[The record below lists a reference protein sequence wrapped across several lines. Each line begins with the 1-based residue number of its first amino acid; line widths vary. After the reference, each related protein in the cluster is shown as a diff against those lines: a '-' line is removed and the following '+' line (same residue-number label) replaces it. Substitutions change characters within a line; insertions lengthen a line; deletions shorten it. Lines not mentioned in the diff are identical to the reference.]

1 MKPIFLLLFF
11 IKTLI
16 SSAQVF
22 PVENLKNSS
31 DNDKRI
37 NLVLLSDGYTNAQ
50 LPKFKTDATTFIDR
64 MFKMPPFSNY
74 ANYFNVFIINVPSN
88 ESGADHPGTGTDVTE
103 PAIPVKF
110 VDTYFNA
117 TFDSFGFHRLLY
129 YELDGNSA
137 NNTQSKITNVLINN
151 IPDYDQAIILV
162 NTNEYGG
169 SGGEFIMTYTGFY
182 GPDVAVHEI
191 GHSLFNLKDE
201 YFPIDDALAAE
212 AANMTQETNPT
223 AVRWKNWIGTNGVGV
238 YQYDTSG
245 LAASWYRPHQSCK
258 MRSIEQ
264 GFCSVCKEAI
274 VEKIHELVPA
284 IESFTPISNSLD
296 NSTFPINFHLGLVK
310 PIPNTLL
317 TKWTLNG
324 SNFALNLD
332 DISVSETDLI
342 SGINTLSVVVND
354 DTALLRIDNHETIH
368 AYTVTWTINNTTL
381 GVDLI
386 SEVNN
391 FDISLYPNPSSDL
404 INIKTKNTLN
414 KSLKLK
420 VISLDGKKIT
430 SKILSNIEIQQ
441 LDISK
446 FSKGIYITNFY
457 SENVLIASK
466 KIVKN

>member
-1 MKPIFLLLFF
+1 
-11 IKTLI
+11 
-16 SSAQVF
+16 
-22 PVENLKNSS
+22 
-31 DNDKRI
+31 
-37 NLVLLSDGYTNAQ
+37 
-50 LPKFKTDATTFIDR
+50 
-64 MFKMPPFSNY
+64 
-74 ANYFNVFIINVPSN
+74 
-88 ESGADHPGTGTDVTE
+88 
-103 PAIPVKF
+103 
-110 VDTYFNA
+110 
-117 TFDSFGFHRLLY
+117 
-129 YELDGNSA
+129 
-137 NNTQSKITNVLINN
+137 
-151 IPDYDQAIILV
+151 
-162 NTNEYGG
+162 
-169 SGGEFIMTYTGFY
+169 
-182 GPDVAVHEI
+182 
-191 GHSLFNLKDE
+191 
-201 YFPIDDALAAE
+201 
-212 AANMTQETNPT
+212 
-223 AVRWKNWIGTNGVGV
+223 
-238 YQYDTSG
+238 
-245 LAASWYRPHQSCK
+245 

-274 VEKIHELVPA
+274 IEKIHELVPA